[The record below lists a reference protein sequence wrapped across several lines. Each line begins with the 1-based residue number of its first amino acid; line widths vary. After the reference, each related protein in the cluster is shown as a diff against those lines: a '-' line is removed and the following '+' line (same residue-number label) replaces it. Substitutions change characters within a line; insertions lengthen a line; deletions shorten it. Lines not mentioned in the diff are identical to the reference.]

1 MNREEIQE
9 KVNGILVDSICC
21 EKECVKNDANFK
33 EDLGM
38 DSLDVMQA
46 VMESEREFDI
56 TFSDNEVNSLVTV
69 EDLVNQI
76 ELKVVAK

>member
-9 KVNGILVDSICC
+9 KVNGILVNNIYC
-21 EKECVKNDANFK
+21 EKDCVKNDANFK
-33 EDLGM
+33 EDLEM

-46 VMESEREFDI
+46 VMECEREFDI